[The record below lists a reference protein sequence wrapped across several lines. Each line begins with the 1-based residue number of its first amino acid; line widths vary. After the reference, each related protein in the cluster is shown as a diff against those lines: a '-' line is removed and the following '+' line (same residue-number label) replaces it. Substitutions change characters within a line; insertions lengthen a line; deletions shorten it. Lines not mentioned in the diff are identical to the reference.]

1 MTDIDA
7 PDDARLAEA
16 LAAWLPAQRWF
27 SAKNRRIT
35 GVRIVQRVGLVAEPG
50 FAAEHL
56 VIAVSLDDGV
66 ELLYQVPLGFRSP
79 PAQGFA
85 EGSLRGLDVV
95 AYDGARDPAVAARY
109 LAALADE
116 EAVGPV
122 RFHTVAPVDRG
133 LRGRA
138 LGAEQSNTSVVFGDT
153 LLFKFFRQLT
163 VGINPDVELHRALG
177 DAGCEYVAPLIGWNE
192 TVLDI
197 DATSHG
203 EPTTLAMAQ
212 RFVPGATDGWVL
224 ALSYVR
230 DSFADFTAEASAL
243 GAAVAG
249 VHADLA
255 RELGTSRQS
264 LGVDTMLANLDAAV
278 AVVPSLAAYR
288 AAVASVYEE
297 AAGLVEVQRVHGDL
311 HLGQVLRVPQRWVL
325 IDFEGEPLKSIAERR
340 IPDSALRDVA
350 GMLRSFDYA
359 GGQAGADSPGAA
371 AWVSRNVAAFCDGYA
386 RVAGRDPRAQS
397 ALLRAFELDKAVYE
411 AAYEARHRPTWLPL
425 PLRAIERLVG

>member
-1 MTDIDA
+1 MTDIHA
-7 PDDARLAEA
+7 PDDSRLADA

-35 GVRIVQRVGLVAEPG
+35 AVRIVQRVGLVSEPG
-50 FAAEHL
+50 FAAEHV

-66 ELLYQVPLGFRSP
+66 ALTYQVPLGFRTP
-79 PAQGFA
+79 PAERFA
-85 EGSLRGLDVV
+85 AGALPGLDVV
-95 AYDGARDPAVAARY
+95 AYDGTRDPAVTARY
-109 LAALADE
+109 LAALVDE
-116 EAVGPV
+116 EVVGAVQ
-122 RFHTVAPVDRG
+122 FHAVAAVDSS
-133 LRGRA
+133 LPGRA
-138 LGAEQSNTSVVFGDT
+138 LGAEQSNTSVVFGDS

-177 DAGCEYVAPLIGWNE
+177 DAGCEYVAPLVGWSE
-192 TVLDI
+192 TVLSV

-203 EPTTLAMAQ
+203 EATTLAMAQ
-212 RFVPGATDGWVL
+212 QFVPGATDGWVL

-255 RELGTSRQS
+255 RELGTERRA

-278 AVVPSLAAYR
+278 AVVPPLAAFR
-288 AAVASVYEE
+288 AAVASAYEE

-311 HLGQVLRVPQRWVL
+311 HLGQVLRVPEHWLL
-325 IDFEGEPLKSIAERR
+325 IDFEGEPIKSIAERR
-340 IPDSALRDVA
+340 TPDSTLRDVA

-371 AWVSRNVAAFCDGYA
+371 AWVSRNVAAFCDGYT